1 MILDKT
7 KYKFFICSASLS
19 FIAALLFYCLAVYET
34 SFTDGWIT
42 GLYVFIPAIAA
53 VLIYYVLA
61 LLFKKFTITAKIITV
76 IISILAILGQILV
89 SLVIITIVAI
99 FYEGKVYEDI
109 KDYNKAVDTIWH
121 TNCILHFPK
130 SIPENAKNVRMHKC
144 AGPIFGSEEMFLAFE
159 ADKEYIDS
167 EIKKFK
173 FIKTEGPFSNKVAR
187 SVIFSNLS
195 IDEEGF
201 KFYVI
206 GDNSTSN
213 TERFPLEYGIAVNHK
228 TNQIIYYYELFD

>member
-61 LLFKKFTITAKIITV
+61 LLFKKSTITAKIITV

-99 FYEGKVYEDI
+99 FFVG
-109 KDYNKAVDTIWH
+109 
-121 TNCILHFPK
+121 
-130 SIPENAKNVRMHKC
+130 
-144 AGPIFGSEEMFLAFE
+144 
-159 ADKEYIDS
+159 
-167 EIKKFK
+167 
-173 FIKTEGPFSNKVAR
+173 
-187 SVIFSNLS
+187 
-195 IDEEGF
+195 
-201 KFYVI
+201 
-206 GDNSTSN
+206 
-213 TERFPLEYGIAVNHK
+213 
-228 TNQIIYYYELFD
+228 